1 MMIEDDDNDDGYDD
15 DDEDNK
21 NNNDDDVDDVDD
33 VDGYDKYSMRSS
45 LHFVLSSFHYYD
57 VNIGSIQKTI
67 TDDLQHR

>member
-1 MMIEDDDNDDGYDD
+1 MIKDDDNDDGYDD
-15 DDEDNK
+15 DEDDN
-21 NNNDDDVDDVDD
+21 NYNNDDDVDDD
-33 VDGYDKYSMRSS
+33 VDGYNKYSMRSS